1 MARYEWRVVHQ
12 APYVRVVVV
21 AEKGKVVVKAD
32 QLRFLLVY
40 GSEPLTCEAKLVLL
54 WLVLCPRGLSSARQ
68 KTGLG
73 LPGRSFWRSLHRS
86 PSARPRRTNTE
97 VPQRAL
103 GGNDAFLPGIK
114 PGGLFLLL
122 PWSSSASMNTYP
134 RFTLGGPFTRFPEY
148 HTLRVRGLPGSARH
162 GRSPPSRSQ
171 RSNVKTAAAAVAAAA
186 TVEILKTIATTTTT

>member
-21 AEKGKVVVKAD
+21 AEKGKVVVKVD

-40 GSEPLTCEAKLVLL
+40 GSEPLPCEARLVLL

-134 RFTLGGPFTRFPEY
+134 RFTLGGPFTRIPEY